1 MEGWESFG
9 LRLSDGDQPMDDG
22 ANLEPHV
29 QEFRFDDGG
38 MKGLAAALCWCG
50 LFYFVSNLDDSVVCH
65 GGVKELAMSLL
76 SVPTYYKRPGQ
87 DPAHAMI
94 GRIIRQN
101 VQAKKMAVSSF
112 EWSQILGKMAMEDKE
127 GEKITVQEAIE
138 IYNGNPKWSPM
149 EAVVGQRTIFCSDKS
164 HYFSEKQAKEA
175 GFVHDPDCNRSGN
188 LDEIEDVD

>member
-1 MEGWESFG
+1 MA
-9 LRLSDGDQPMDDG
+9 DG

-50 LFYFVSNLDDSVVCH
+50 LVYFVSNLDDSVVCH

-112 EWSQILGKMAMEDKE
+112 EWSQILGKMAKE

-138 IYNGNPKWSPM
+138 IYNGNPGVVSHGGSGGSKDHILLRQELLFFR
-149 EAVVGQRTIFCSDKS
+149 EAGQRGRVC
-164 HYFSEKQAKEA
+164 
-175 GFVHDPDCNRSGN
+175 P
-188 LDEIEDVD
+188 